1 MHHNYVGKL
10 VKINLFDNMHTNMKK
25 NKVFNLIKPS
35 INEIAKY
42 VPGESKI
49 SGAKNVIKLSS
60 NESPFNIPKKIYK
73 IAGKLIEESNLYPD
87 GDSSSLKLSISK
99 KFKINR
105 NQIICGNGSDDIL
118 SLITQ
123 AFGREGSEVICS
135 EYGFIYYPIISKI
148 AGARVVIAKSK
159 NLSVSCENI
168 IKKISKKT
176 KIIFIANPNNPTG
189 SIIFRNELKDFLRR
203 VPKNII
209 VVIDG
214 AYSEFVTDKSYSDGI
229 DLINNFENIIIT
241 RTFSKIFALAGLRL
255 GWAYSSKQII
265 EILEKVRGPFNV
277 NLFAQRVG
285 SLILEEKSFLKKSVA
300 HNNLWQKKLTK
311 FINSLGLDAKIT
323 YANFVLIKIDKKKFN
338 KSVILKLLLKNKIL
352 IRDLTSYGLD
362 EFIRVSVGSSK
373 QMNKF
378 LQVLKGIMNN
388 NAVKKNK

>member
-87 GDSSSLKLSISK
+87 GDSSSLKISISK

-123 AFGREGSEVICS
+123 TFGREGSEVICS

-159 NLSVSCENI
+159 NLSISCENI
-168 IKKISKKT
+168 
-176 KIIFIANPNNPTG
+176 
-189 SIIFRNELKDFLRR
+189 
-203 VPKNII
+203 
-209 VVIDG
+209 
-214 AYSEFVTDKSYSDGI
+214 
-229 DLINNFENIIIT
+229 
-241 RTFSKIFALAGLRL
+241 
-255 GWAYSSKQII
+255 
-265 EILEKVRGPFNV
+265 
-277 NLFAQRVG
+277 
-285 SLILEEKSFLKKSVA
+285 LKKF
-300 HNNLWQKKLTK
+300 QKKQK
-311 FINSLGLDAKIT
+311 
-323 YANFVLIKIDKKKFN
+323 
-338 KSVILKLLLKNKIL
+338 
-352 IRDLTSYGLD
+352 
-362 EFIRVSVGSSK
+362 
-373 QMNKF
+373 
-378 LQVLKGIMNN
+378 
-388 NAVKKNK
+388 